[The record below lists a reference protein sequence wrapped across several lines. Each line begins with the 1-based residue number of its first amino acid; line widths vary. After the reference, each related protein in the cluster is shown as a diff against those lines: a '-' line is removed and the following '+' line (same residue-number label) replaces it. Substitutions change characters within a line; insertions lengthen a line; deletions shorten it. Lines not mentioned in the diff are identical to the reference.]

1 MERNVDQLV
10 ASPTPPTG
18 DLAHNLGMC
27 PDWELNHQPWVCRLV
42 LNPLS
47 HSSQSWTT
55 LKILTAPWRLVS
67 HCIFGEINNWEEEGG
82 FSRSQSR

>member
-27 PDWELNHQPWVCRLV
+27 PDWELNHDPLVCRLA
-42 LNPLS
+42 LNSLS
-47 HSSQSWTT
+47 YTSQG
-55 LKILTAPWRLVS
+55 LQS
-67 HCIFGEINNWEEEGG
+67 HF
-82 FSRSQSR
+82 